1 MGDIYECKT
10 TKHVITPHYPGVYY
24 YKTQKPIKPKLF
36 QSIIGTLSCVSD
48 VCRPDLSFAVNRLA
62 VFGSEPGIE
71 HVRYAKKIVKFT
83 YQTKEYG
90 LRFMKNKKKIDLTLY
105 TDASWKTS
113 IDGYLL
119 LANGTPIS
127 WKSKRQ
133 KTISK
138 SSTEA
143 ETIGL
148 GGQSRDTEITKWSDV
163 VRKE

>member
-105 TDASWKTS
+105 TDASWKT
-113 IDGYLL
+113 YLQ
-119 LANGTPIS
+119 TRVQSMDIS
-127 WKSKRQ
+127 Y
-133 KTISK
+133 
-138 SSTEA
+138 
-143 ETIGL
+143 
-148 GGQSRDTEITKWSDV
+148 
-163 VRKE
+163 